1 VSLFISYEFDSKF
14 EMHSLSTWG

>member
-14 EMHSLSTWG
+14 EMLSLSTWG